1 MLNSCQCDGSVRYI
15 HYKCLKFW
23 LQQKMVRKEIEDHLI
38 SYTWKS
44 FECEICKKAYP
55 FSFESNGR
63 DYPLVDYILP
73 DIPTDSPFLLLESQ
87 TFEKNSSRIIHIIKP

>member
-1 MLNSCQCDGSVRYI
+1 
-15 HYKCLKFW
+15 
-23 LQQKMVRKEIEDHLI
+23 MVRKEIEDHLI

-55 FSFESNGR
+55 FSFHCNGR
-63 DYPLVDYILP
+63 DYPLVDYVDA
-73 DIPTDSPFLLLESQ
+73 DIPKSSPFLLLESQ

>member
-1 MLNSCQCDGSVRYI
+1 
-15 HYKCLKFW
+15 
-23 LQQKMVRKEIEDHLI
+23 MVRKEIEDHLI

-63 DYPLVDYILP
+63 DYPLVDYVEP
-73 DIPTDSPFLLLESQ
+73 DIPTSSPFLLLESQ